1 MDLITGAIVGGI
13 GWVGL
18 LAKNYYTD
26 MAKLAVERSQQEQEN
41 EQRRIQK
48 SEKYFEILFQNL
60 LTLVGEEKDI
70 RLALM
75 QEINQVL
82 REIVKSNTDLNKDI
96 KLLIERVVSLEE
108 RAFREDRA
116 AMDRNNG

>member
-1 MDLITGAIVGGI
+1 MDLITGAIVAAI
-13 GWVGL
+13 GWIGL

-26 MAKLAVERSQQEQEN
+26 MAKLAIERSQQEQEN

-60 LTLVGEEKDI
+60 LTLVGEEKDV

-75 QEINQVL
+75 QEINQTL
-82 REIVKSNTDLNKDI
+82 REMTKCNLELNKDV
-96 KLLIERVVSLEE
+96 KLLIERVVNLEE
-108 RAFREDRA
+108 RTFSNEA
-116 AMDRNNG
+116 AARMRDG

>member
-1 MDLITGAIVGGI
+1 MDLITGAIVGGV

-26 MAKLAVERSQQEQEN
+26 MAKLAVERSQQESEN
-41 EQRRIQK
+41 EQRRIEK

-82 REIVKSNTDLNKDI
+82 REITKSNVELNKDI
-96 KLLIERVVSLEE
+96 KLLIERVVRIEE
-108 RAFREDRA
+108 KGTADRIR
-116 AMDRNNG
+116 DNSKVL

>member
-26 MAKLAVERSQQEQEN
+26 MAKLAIERSQQEQEN

-60 LTLVGEEKDI
+60 LTLVGEEKDV

-75 QEINQVL
+75 QEINQTL
-82 REIVKSNTDLNKDI
+82 REITKSNLELNKDI
-96 KLLIERVVSLEE
+96 KLLIERVVNLEGQ
-108 RAFREDRA
+108 AFEDDTA
-116 AMDRNNG
+116 ARMRGM

>member
-60 LTLVGEEKDI
+60 LTLVGEEKDS
-70 RLALM
+70 RLAQM
-75 QEINQVL
+75 QETNQNL
-82 REIVKSNTDLNKDI
+82 REITRSNTELNNDVR
-96 KLLIERVVSLEE
+96 LLISQTCPVEE
-108 RAFREDRA
+108 RTLRDDTA
-116 AMDRNNG
+116 ARVRNM